1 LKVHNID
8 NIQFRGPLDGTI
20 TQVLRACDTN
30 EMVNAVGLD
39 VGSMV
44 IPRSYYD
51 TKARNEFA
59 GAETFFREISGT
71 FINCISAGLFAQII
85 SKFASKHVMKD
96 IKTNPSS
103 WYTNDSLVTLE
114 NAWKNGGRNTNGYLD
129 KVFNNLSGRDGH
141 NINEFKNINWDKV
154 EWNDEKIWLYSFK
167 RSH

>member
-1 LKVHNID
+1 MIINKVNNSI
-8 NIQFRGPLDGTI
+8 IYRGALDGTV
-20 TQVLRACDTN
+20 TTLLRACDTN

-85 SKFASKHVMKD
+85 SKIASKCVMSN
-96 IKTNPSS
+96 IKTNP
-103 WYTNDSLVTLE
+103 T
-114 NAWKNGGRNTNGYLD
+114 
-129 KVFNNLSGRDGH
+129 
-141 NINEFKNINWDKV
+141 
-154 EWNDEKIWLYSFK
+154 IW
-167 RSH
+167 